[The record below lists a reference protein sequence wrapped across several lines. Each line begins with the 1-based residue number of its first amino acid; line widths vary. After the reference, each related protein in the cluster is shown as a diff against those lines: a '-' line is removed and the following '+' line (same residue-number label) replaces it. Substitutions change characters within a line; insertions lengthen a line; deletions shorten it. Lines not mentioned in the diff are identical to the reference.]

1 MNLDPV
7 QIRIL
12 EKAEELFLKYGY
24 SKTKMEEIAS
34 SLKISRKTLY
44 KYYSNKQDL
53 MEFYMDYKQNEI
65 QKVIQEIANDETLTA
80 VQKFSKMH
88 RSLVE
93 ESPYVMNDLF
103 IREISEMF
111 PLQVERF
118 KKRREKEIP
127 ESIGKIFNMAKMK
140 GELRD
145 GFMPEVAVH
154 LFLASIE
161 MILSNKNSITVPLNI
176 HEFQLEVVNVI
187 FYGVLKR

>member
-1 MNLDPV
+1 M

-12 EKAEELFLKYGY
+12 EKAEELFVKYGY

-53 MEFYMDYKQNEI
+53 MEFYLEYKQNEI
-65 QKVIQEIANDETLTA
+65 QKIILEIANDETLTA

-93 ESPYVMNDLF
+93 ESPYVINDLF

-111 PLQVERF
+111 PVQMERF
-118 KKRREKEIP
+118 RKRREKEMP
-127 ESIGKIFNMAKMK
+127 ESIGKIFNMAKVK

-154 LFLASIE
+154 LFLSSIE
-161 MILSNKNSITVPLNI
+161 MLLSNKNSITIPLNI

>member
-1 MNLDPV
+1 MDPV

-12 EKAEELFLKYGY
+12 EKVEELFFKYGY

-53 MEFYMDYKQNEI
+53 MEVYMEYKQDKIRN
-65 QKVIQEIANDETLTA
+65 VISEIANDETLTA

-93 ESPYVMNDLF
+93 ESPYMMQDLF

-111 PLQVERF
+111 PHKMEQF
-118 KKRREKEIP
+118 KKRRQKEIP
-127 ESIGKIFNMAKMK
+127 ESIGKIFQMAKLK

-154 LFLASIE
+154 LFLSSIE
-161 MILSNKNSITVPLNI
+161 MILNNKDSITVPLNI

>member
-1 MNLDPV
+1 MDPV

-12 EKAEELFLKYGY
+12 EKAEELFVKYGY

-53 MEFYMDYKQNEI
+53 MEFYLEYKQNET
-65 QKVIQEIANDETLTA
+65 QKIILEIANDETLTA

-93 ESPYVMNDLF
+93 ESPYVINDLF

-111 PLQVERF
+111 PAQMERF
-118 KKRREKEIP
+118 RKRREKEMP
-127 ESIGKIFNMAKMK
+127 ESIGKIFNMAKVK

-154 LFLASIE
+154 LFLSSIE
-161 MILSNKNSITVPLNI
+161 MLLSNKNSITIPLNI

>member
-1 MNLDPV
+1 M

-12 EKAEELFLKYGY
+12 EKVEELFFKYGY

-53 MEFYMDYKQNEI
+53 MEVYMEYKQDKIRN
-65 QKVIQEIANDETLTA
+65 VISEIANDETLTA

-93 ESPYVMNDLF
+93 ESPYMMQDLF

-111 PLQVERF
+111 PHKMEQF
-118 KKRREKEIP
+118 KKRRQKEIP
-127 ESIGKIFNMAKMK
+127 ESIGKIFQMAKLK

-154 LFLASIE
+154 LFLSSIE
-161 MILSNKNSITVPLNI
+161 MILNNKDSITVPLNI